1 MYFNLFRACYGRDE
15 GSARVL
21 ARAYESRGVTTPR
34 RGMALC
40 SLLSTRGSQGVGDD
54 KFPHSP
60 KSIREMLKGVLLL
73 YLSKTN
79 YTDKGYKPLSV

>member
-1 MYFNLFRACYGRDE
+1 
-15 GSARVL
+15 
-21 ARAYESRGVTTPR
+21 
-34 RGMALC
+34 MALC

-60 KSIREMLKGVLLL
+60 KSIREMLKGVLVL